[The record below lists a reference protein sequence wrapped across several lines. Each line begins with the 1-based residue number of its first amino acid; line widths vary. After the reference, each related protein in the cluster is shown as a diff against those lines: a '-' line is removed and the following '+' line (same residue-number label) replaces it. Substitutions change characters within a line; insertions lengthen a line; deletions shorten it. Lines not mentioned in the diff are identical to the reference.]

1 MKALPEGKSL
11 GWMQAPASWI
21 TSHTVR
27 FIGVVRV
34 VIQDGEGFILI
45 KKGKPLFHYFKHGTI
60 ELEGHTALDYFN
72 SHPVIEFNLCKYTP
86 DEFTWAMKLCNI
98 EDHDTVVPKEPA
110 VSGSVA
116 RQNSPPSRTAVPPVV
131 KPAGDTRILDTVV
144 VSPPVHMVDKKAVVT
159 GPVYRE
165 HTPLSRMADPPVA
178 KPAGDTR
185 IPDPVA
191 VSPPVHTVEKRAV
204 VTGPVYR
211 EHNLPSRT
219 AVPPVAKPA
228 GDTRIPDPVA
238 VSPPVH
244 TVDKKAAVSGP
255 VSGEHNLPSRTAV
268 PPVAKPA
275 GDTRI
280 PDPVEVSPP
289 AHTVDKRA
297 VVPQPVVG
305 DDPEVTIL
313 SQIRDL
319 NGIVAIAVF
328 NDKRTVIMM
337 GDADSEVL
345 VKIAR
350 KMLETAKKITP
361 LLTWGP
367 FVHMTIQIPAGNMII
382 APYRDNYLCLL
393 TTRTI
398 NIGHVRRI
406 LRDLQQKAHLNV
418 CHEPG
423 LPVSFR

>member
-21 TSHTVR
+21 GSHTVR
-27 FIGVVRV
+27 FIGVIRV

-60 ELEGHTALDYFN
+60 ELKGHTALDYFN

-86 DEFTWAMKLCNI
+86 DEFAWALKLCNI
-98 EDHDTVVPKEPA
+98 EDHEPVVPKEPA
-110 VSGSVA
+110 VSGPVA
-116 RQNSPPSRTAVPPVV
+116 RQN
-131 KPAGDTRILDTVV
+131 
-144 VSPPVHMVDKKAVVT
+144 
-159 GPVYRE
+159 
-165 HTPLSRMADPPVA
+165 
-178 KPAGDTR
+178 
-185 IPDPVA
+185 
-191 VSPPVHTVEKRAV
+191 
-204 VTGPVYR
+204 
-211 EHNLPSRT
+211 NLPSRT

-238 VSPPVH
+238 
-244 TVDKKAAVSGP
+244 
-255 VSGEHNLPSRTAV
+255 
-268 PPVAKPA
+268 
-275 GDTRI
+275 
-280 PDPVEVSPP
+280 VSPP

-361 LLTWGP
+361 RLTWGP

-382 APYRDNYLCLL
+382 APYHDNYLCLL

-398 NIGHVRRI
+398 NIGHIRRI
-406 LRDLQQKAHLNV
+406 LRDLQQKDA
-418 CHEPG
+418 PQR
-423 LPVSFR
+423 VS

>member
-1 MKALPEGKSL
+1 
-11 GWMQAPASWI
+11 
-21 TSHTVR
+21 
-27 FIGVVRV
+27 
-34 VIQDGEGFILI
+34 
-45 KKGKPLFHYFKHGTI
+45 
-60 ELEGHTALDYFN
+60 
-72 SHPVIEFNLCKYTP
+72 
-86 DEFTWAMKLCNI
+86 MKLCNI
-98 EDHDTVVPKEPA
+98 EDPDRVVPKEPA
-110 VSGSVA
+110 VSGPVP
-116 RQNSPPSRTAVPPVV
+116 REYNPPSRTVVPPVA

-191 VSPPVHTVEKRAV
+191 VSPPVHM
-204 VTGPVYR
+204 
-211 EHNLPSRT
+211 
-219 AVPPVAKPA
+219 
-228 GDTRIPDPVA
+228 
-238 VSPPVH
+238 
-244 TVDKKAAVSGP
+244 VDKKAVVTGP

-313 SQIRDL
+313 SPIRDL

-361 LLTWGP
+361 RLTWGP

-382 APYRDNYLCLL
+382 APYHDNYLCLL

-398 NIGHVRRI
+398 NIGHIRRI
-406 LRDLQQKAHLNV
+406 LRDLQQKGA
-418 CHEPG
+418 PQR
-423 LPVSFR
+423 VS